1 MQRGRESGNPCLIP
15 DLTGIT
21 FTTTEY
27 DINLDF
33 TYSPCIAL
41 SEVPESFA
49 MIGSLILSNAFF
61 LYLLQ

>member
-1 MQRGRESGNPCLIP
+1 MQSGCESRNPCLIP

-27 DINLDF
+27 DISLDF
-33 TYSPCIAL
+33 TCSPCIAL

-49 MIGSLILSNAFF
+49 VIGSLILSNAFF